1 MYLRDHW
8 QTYYSRQ
15 GRWQIFNMA
24 SLQVGYSVLVP
35 PERRSTLHTTLQIR
49 RLWFEEERKLQETEK
64 QGEALPGRGQAETS
78 KSDVPPEWS
87 KTLA

>member
-8 QTYYSRQ
+8 QTYYGRQ

-35 PERRSTLHTTLQIR
+35 PKKEYPLIALVMPGGSES
-49 RLWFEEERKLQETEK
+49 EEEKKKPQ
-64 QGEALPGRGQAETS
+64 
-78 KSDVPPEWS
+78 
-87 KTLA
+87 